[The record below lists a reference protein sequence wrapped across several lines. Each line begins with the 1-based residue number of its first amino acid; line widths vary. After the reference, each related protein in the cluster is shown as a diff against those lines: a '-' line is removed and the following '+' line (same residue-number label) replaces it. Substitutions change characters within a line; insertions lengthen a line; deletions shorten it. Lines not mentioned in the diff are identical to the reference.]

1 MIHLHL
7 LGGGGRI
14 GSALTRFLTDNSRPE
29 INKVTIYCDSTKANR
44 ISDLNLGPSFEA
56 KPYSAFST
64 RNPDQNQ
71 DNLNLRHVVINF
83 RGTNDKIQWLNNPLD
98 SMSLHT
104 QSCQTIVSSDLWMH
118 GKAEIMHFSSQL
130 CDLIE
135 GPYRLSQ
142 ICQGQESY
150 RRPYLVSRL
159 HQEAMLSAFAFQH
172 AIPTTIIRLAAVY
185 GFQDDKQSPWVLN
198 NLIRQLRQ
206 TGSFSIRNP
215 DSYIY
220 LTHRDALLSFIL
232 SLILDSLSSKR
243 TQTLRYLHAPMLRM
257 KVSDL
262 AELIVSI
269 QSNQPGL
276 VGDFFKNQLAD
287 DAPTDMRDQEL
298 NFRLLES
305 AISELL
311 THD

>member
-14 GSALTRFLTDNSRPE
+14 GSALSQFLKVNPRPE
-29 INKVTIYCDSTKANR
+29 IQKVTIYCDSTKTNR
-44 ISDLNLGPSFEA
+44 IFNPSLRPFFEA
-56 KPYSAFST
+56 KPYSGFST
-64 RNPDQNQ
+64 RNLNHDQVDPGLRNIII
-71 DNLNLRHVVINF
+71 NL
-83 RGTNDKIQWLNNPLD
+83 RGTNDKINWLNSPLD
-98 SMSLHT
+98 SMALHV
-104 QSCQTIVSSDLWMH
+104 QSCQLIVNSDLWMH
-118 GKAEIMHFSSQL
+118 GRTEIIHFSSQL

-135 GPYRLSQ
+135 GPYRLSE

-206 TGSFSIRNP
+206 TGTFDIRNP

-220 LTHRDALLSFIL
+220 MTHRDALLAFVL
-232 SLILDSLSSKR
+232 SLVLGSLATKR
-243 TQTLRYLHAPMLRM
+243 TQTLRYLHAPMLKM

-262 AELIVSI
+262 ADLILNI
-269 QSNQPGL
+269 QVNQPGL
-276 VGDFFKNQLAD
+276 AEDFFKSKLAQD
-287 DAPTDMRDQEL
+287 SQIDFGDQEL
-298 NFRLLES
+298 NFRLLET

-311 THD
+311 THE